1 MTLDEISKISKIRE
15 RKNFETSREMVG
27 DVLKDY
33 GKIHET
39 ILEALDAA
47 LSIGDVATEQMLTD
61 FIRDLEKRNWMFTS
75 WLK

>member
-1 MTLDEISKISKIRE
+1 
-15 RKNFETSREMVG
+15 MVA

-75 WLK
+75 WMK